1 MSRKVTLYIEDS
13 EIKLV
18 VCDGKKV
25 IKWASLVLEQK
36 LVNNGVIQ
44 DEKQIALEIKNI
56 FQAAGV
62 KDNKVIVGLS
72 GLNSVFRF
80 ITFPSDIPR
89 NMIDEAIVN
98 EARRVLPMSVEQV
111 YLSYQQISNT
121 KEEQQYFLAAYPR
134 NATDSLINTV
144 KAAGL
149 KIQSLDLAP
158 LALARCVN
166 EPIAVIVNSWLTYLD
181 IIVLSEGQPKVIRSL
196 SLPIES
202 DEVDQKLPAIGE
214 EIIRTVMYYKTSYP
228 DSTLGDSTPIMVCGD
243 LANKEDEL
251 KTYLG
256 ELKNDVFT
264 ITAPISVESEFPSC
278 RYMINIGMSVK
289 GELPKG
295 KDSYYSII
303 DLEALPRIYQ
313 PPKTKLSNILIPV
326 LIVVALGG
334 LFYGWLFLQDTI
346 EYTKKMRAELS
357 QMQAQST
364 VLNGSIAVLN
374 EEAGNLEQELSL
386 AEDANDLKQDG
397 ILLAQASIDEQTQI
411 NLLPIAENDRAVVM
425 QEMLDKLTDGFVK
438 SNADLSVI
446 NESAAG
452 LVDVTNVVYGIEQA
466 DISGSS
472 YNEDDV
478 YAFAYDLRNSGQF
491 ESVTVTSLSQGD
503 GILIFNI
510 NVTW

>member
-1 MSRKVTLYIEDS
+1 MSRKLTLYIEDS
-13 EIKLV
+13 EIKIV
-18 VCDGKKV
+18 VADGKKV
-25 IKWASLVLEQK
+25 LKWASLILEQK
-36 LVNNGVIQ
+36 LVSNGVIQ

-56 FQAAGV
+56 LQSAEIRD
-62 KDNKVIVGLS
+62 KKVTVGLS

-80 ITFPSDIPR
+80 ITFPPDIPR

-121 KEEQQYFLAAYPR
+121 KEERQYFLAAHPR
-134 NATDSLINTV
+134 NATDALVNTV

-181 IIVLSEGQPKVIRSL
+181 VIVLSDSQPKVIRSL

-202 DEVDQKLPAIGE
+202 DDLALKLPTIGE
-214 EIIRTVMYYKTSYP
+214 EIVRTVMYYKTSYP

-243 LANKEDEL
+243 LANKEDEV
-251 KTYLG
+251 KANLG

-264 ITAPISVESEFPSC
+264 ITAPISTESEFPVC
-278 RYMINIGMSVK
+278 QYMINIGMSLK

-303 DLEALPRIYQ
+303 DIEALPGIYQ

-326 LIVVALGG
+326 LIVIALGG

-346 EYTKKMRAELS
+346 EYTKKMRTELS
-357 QMQAQST
+357 QMQAQSV
-364 VLNGSIAVLN
+364 VLNGYIADLN
-374 EEAGNLEQELSL
+374 GDVGNLEEELSL
-386 AEDANDLKQDG
+386 AEDANDLKQDE
-397 ILLAQASIDEQTQI
+397 IVMAQTSIDEQTEI

-425 QEMLDKLTDGFVK
+425 QEMLDELTDGFAK
-438 SNADLSVI
+438 SNVDLSVI
-446 NESAAG
+446 TESAAG
-452 LVDVTNVVYGIEQA
+452 LVDVTNVVYGIGQA
-466 DISGSS
+466 DINGSS
-472 YNEDDV
+472 YNEEDF

-503 GILIFNI
+503 GILVFNI